1 MASSPVRALPP
12 VQSINDNLN
21 LDFHSEDQCV
31 VIGLGWVVGR
41 ESPFGWQHD
50 ETADEDPVP
59 VAGCD

>member
-12 VQSINDNLN
+12 VQRINDNLN

-31 VIGLGWVVGR
+31 VIGMGWVMGR
-41 ESPFGWQHD
+41 ESSLGWQQD
-50 ETADEDPVP
+50 EHADEDPVP